1 MPSLLEE
8 IAILKNQI
16 SAAHLPKSIQEK
28 AEGQIERLTRLSGRD
43 YTLEADMTIRWIDWV
58 TSLPWEN
65 RAPSSQS
72 SLDLIRAKQILD
84 RNHYGLDDV
93 KQRILEYLA
102 VMKLRQTPNA
112 PTNNQQLTT
121 NPGHARAPILLLV
134 GLVGTGKTTLAYSI
148 AQALNRPIVRIPF
161 GGMGSA
167 RDLRG
172 QSRLH
177 SEAEPGQIV
186 KGLKLAGVKNPIMLL
201 DELDRVADEARHDI
215 MGVLVELLDPEQNK
229 AFLDHYLDVPLDLSE
244 VVFIATANN
253 TNNIATAVMD
263 RLEPLS
269 MPSYTDDQ
277 KIVIAKD
284 YLLPKARE
292 EAGIPAEALI
302 FDNDAWPLIVR
313 PLGFDAGIRT
323 LQRTIQGLSRKAAM
337 DIVSGQ
343 NQALHIT
350 KDNFKHYMGEW

>member
-1 MPSLLEE
+1 
-8 IAILKNQI
+8 
-16 SAAHLPKSIQEK
+16 
-28 AEGQIERLTRLSGRD
+28 
-43 YTLEADMTIRWIDWV
+43 
-58 TSLPWEN
+58 
-65 RAPSSQS
+65 
-72 SLDLIRAKQILD
+72 
-84 RNHYGLDDV
+84 
-93 KQRILEYLA
+93 
-102 VMKLRQTPNA
+102 
-112 PTNNQQLTT
+112 
-121 NPGHARAPILLLV
+121 
-134 GLVGTGKTTLAYSI
+134 
-148 AQALNRPIVRIPF
+148 
-161 GGMGSA
+161 MGSA

-177 SEAEPGQIV
+177 PEAEPGQVV
-186 KGLKLAGVKNPIMLL
+186 KGLKQAGVKNPIMLL

-292 EAGIPAEALI
+292 EAGIPAEALV

-337 DIVSGQ
+337 DIVS
-343 NQALHIT
+343 NRSQALHIT

>member
-8 IAILKNQI
+8 IETLKNRV
-16 SAAHLPKSIQEK
+16 SASYLPKSIQEK
-28 AEGQIERLTRLSGRD
+28 ADGQIERLTRLSGRD
-43 YTLEADMTIRWIDWV
+43 YTLEADTTIRWIDWI
-58 TSLPWEN
+58 TALPWEN
-65 RAPSSQS
+65 RAPSS
-72 SLDLIRAKQILD
+72 LDLTRARQILD

-102 VMKLRQTPNA
+102 VMKLRLTPS
-112 PTNNQQLTT
+112 NNQSGEAGSRFAGQLIAKSD
-121 NPGHARAPILLLV
+121 HARAPILLLV

-148 AQALNRPIVRIPF
+148 AQSLNRPIIRIPF

-177 SEAEPGQIV
+177 PESEPGQII
-186 KGLKLAGVKNPIMLL
+186 KGLKQAGVKNPIMLL
-201 DELDRVADEARHDI
+201 DELDRVSDEARHDI

-229 AFLDHYLDVPLDLSE
+229 AFLDHYLDVPVDLSE

-263 RLEPLS
+263 RLEPIS

-292 EAGIPAEALI
+292 EAGIPAEALV
-302 FDNDAWPLIVR
+302 FDDDAWHLIVR
-313 PLGFDAGIRT
+313 PLGYDAGIRT
-323 LQRTIQGLSRKAAM
+323 LQRTIQHLSRQAAM
-337 DIVSGQ
+337 SIVSGQ
-343 NQALHIT
+343 GQGQPLHIT
-350 KDNFKHYMGEW
+350 K

>member
-8 IAILKNQI
+8 IEILKNRFTA
-16 SAAHLPKSIQEK
+16 SHLPKSIQEK
-28 AEGQIERLTRLSGRD
+28 ADGQIERLTRLSGRD
-43 YTLEADMTIRWIDWV
+43 YTLEADTTIRWIDWIASV
-58 TSLPWEN
+58 PWEN
-65 RAPSSQS
+65 RAPV
-72 SLDLIRAKQILD
+72 SLDLTRAKQILD

-102 VMKLRQTPNA
+102 VMKLR
-112 PTNNQQLTT
+112 LTS
-121 NPGHARAPILLLV
+121 HARAPILLLV

-148 AQALNRPIVRIPF
+148 AESLNRPIVRIPF

-177 SEAEPGQIV
+177 PESEPGQII
-186 KGLKLAGVKNPIMLL
+186 KGLKQAGVKNPIMLL
-201 DELDRVADEARHDI
+201 DELDRVSDEARHDI

-229 AFLDHYLDVPLDLSE
+229 AFLDHYLDVPVDLSE

-263 RLEPLS
+263 RLEPIS

-292 EAGIPAEALI
+292 EAGIPSEALV
-302 FDNDAWPLIVR
+302 FDDNAWPLIVR
-313 PLGFDAGIRT
+313 PLGYDAGIRT
-323 LQRTIQGLSRKAAM
+323 LQRTIQHLSRQAAM
-337 DIVSGQ
+337 SIVSGQ
-343 NQALHIT
+343 NQPLHIT

>member
-1 MPSLLEE
+1 MPSLPEE
-8 IAILKNQI
+8 IEILKNRVI
-16 SAAHLPKSIQEK
+16 ASRLPKSIQEK
-28 AEGQIERLTRLSGRD
+28 ADGQIERLTRLSGRD
-43 YTLEADMTIRWIDWV
+43 YTLEADTTIRWIDWI
-58 TSLPWEN
+58 TSVPWEN
-65 RAPSSQS
+65 RAPV
-72 SLDLIRAKQILD
+72 SLDLTRAKQILD

-93 KQRILEYLA
+93 KQRVLEYLA
-102 VMKLRQTPNA
+102 VMKLRLTPNPQA
-112 PTNNQQLTT
+112 N
-121 NPGHARAPILLLV
+121 HARAPILLLV

-148 AQALNRPIVRIPF
+148 AESLNRPIIRIPF

-177 SEAEPGQIV
+177 PESEPGQII
-186 KGLKLAGVKNPIMLL
+186 KGLKQAGVKNPIMLL
-201 DELDRVADEARHDI
+201 DELDRVSDEARHDI

-229 AFLDHYLDVPLDLSE
+229 AFLDHYLDVPVDLSE

-263 RLEPLS
+263 RLEPIS

-292 EAGIPAEALI
+292 EAGIPPEALV
-302 FDNDAWPLIVR
+302 FDDDAWHLIVR
-313 PLGFDAGIRT
+313 PLGYDAGIRT
-323 LQRTIQGLSRKAAM
+323 LQRTIQHLSRQAAM
-337 DIVSGQ
+337 SIVSGQ
-343 NQALHIT
+343 SQPLHIT